1 MLRQGVQ
8 SINRNMYFMLYIS
21 IYLNI
26 LLVNRYGWD
35 DL

>member
-1 MLRQGVQ
+1 MLRQGFQ
-8 SINRNMYFMLYIS
+8 SINRKMYFMLYIS

-26 LLVNRYGWD
+26 LLVNHYRWD